1 MATVFDIVSTDKN
14 LSKMAR
20 GLIAAN
26 MEQAISGIGPYTVLA
41 PVNFAFEKLSAPD
54 VFENLLKQ
62 QTKSDRLPDILS
74 NHVLTGK
81 KMMRDFRNGEKLQT
95 ISGRDVIVT
104 VIQGEVWING
114 SKILSKDRQGSNG
127 VVHSID
133 TVNLPS
139 VQ

>member
-14 LSKMAR
+14 LSKMVR
-20 GLIAAN
+20 GLKAAN
-26 MEQAISGIGPYTVLA
+26 MEQAISGIGPFTVLA

-54 VFENLLKQ
+54 VFEDLLKKQ
-62 QTKSDRLPDILS
+62 IINDRLPDILS

-81 KMMRDFRNGEKLQT
+81 KMMRDFRNGEKLRT
-95 ISGRDVIVT
+95 ISGREVTVT

-139 VQ
+139 AK

>member
-26 MEQAISGIGPYTVLA
+26 MEQAISGIGPFTVLA

-95 ISGRDVIVT
+95 ISGRDVTVT